1 MSHDLIRHSQRQN
14 GNALPTVA
22 DNLWGATQNH
32 LATANAPAA
41 GEVQPLKVVHR
52 SLRGRYG
59 IALVLAAVGAT
70 VGTIIGWSSNER
82 VYRARGLVKISP
94 TVTFAPSIGVGNNID
109 TISEYARYMSSE
121 ATTIRSAEI
130 VEAALKNPEWINVA
144 GNNTMPVGAFFNSL
158 TATYVG
164 SSQDILITFDH
175 PNAKVAQAGLKATL
189 GAYAAYRNS
198 QSASSR
204 ELQREYLEAQ
214 KKKLQDENEAS
225 RQQIMN
231 QRREHERGNIE
242 TVTDMKAKRLTEY
255 ENRISDMKLQLR
267 QMEMVRDQ
275 AKKNPKPI
283 GEADLARRD
292 PFFARLIAER
302 DTAADQLASLSL
314 TMGQNAP
321 TVIKL
326 RNQLKLYQDRIDDIA
341 KAMASELYG
350 FVTPIDPTANS
361 IEVTDVSIASLE
373 QTIQIN
379 EESMNEMRN
388 ELGILDKARLTIT
401 ELNDKIDNNKKLLDE
416 VETKLNIARAR
427 EMTTNAPFI
436 TRYDPETSV
445 AKDKRPTM
453 ATFGFVVGA
462 GLPVLALALY
472 GLFDRRFRYSDEAT
486 QMGGTRGI
494 PLLGILPHL
503 PDRLSDPSQASV
515 AAHCVH
521 QIRTMLQLNC
531 LNETANVLSIT
542 SSTSGDGKTS
552 LALALG
558 LSFAASGSR
567 TLLVDTDLIGGGL
580 SARLNIREP
589 VGISEAIVA
598 RNPMEMVRVTDVNGL
613 SVLPVGN
620 GGPQNASAFSPI
632 AVRRLFAELRKQF
645 DIIIID
651 TGPIL
656 GSIEATPVVAA
667 SDAVVLTVSRTQN
680 RDLVE
685 KAITQLRSVG
695 ANIAGVVFNR
705 ANARDFERSVSGI
718 SLRSVSRSQANG
730 HSSANGVYQDKHVGP
745 LVHSV
750 RGTRENN

>member
-1 MSHDLIRHSQRQN
+1 MSHDLIRHSQRQQ
-14 GNALPTVA
+14 GNNLPAMA
-22 DNLWGATQNH
+22 DNLWGNPGNGMVPATR
-32 LATANAPAA
+32 
-41 GEVQPLKVVHR
+41 EVQPLQVVHR

-82 VYRARGLVKISP
+82 IYRARGLVKISP
-94 TVTFAPSIGVGNNID
+94 TVTYVPSTGVGANVD
-109 TISEYARYMSSE
+109 TISEYGRYMSSE

-130 VEAALKNPEWINVA
+130 VETALKNPEWTDAA
-144 GNNTMPVGAFFNSL
+144 GNNAMPVGAFFNSL
-158 TATYVG
+158 SATYVG

-175 PNAKVAQAGLKATL
+175 VNPKIAQAGLKATL
-189 GAYAAYRNS
+189 AAYASYRNS
-198 QSASSR
+198 QSASGR

-214 KKKLQDENEAS
+214 KKKVTEDTEDA
-225 RQQIMN
+225 RKQILN

-242 TVTDMKAKRLTEY
+242 TVTDMKAKRLTDW
-255 ENRISDMKLQLR
+255 ENKISDQRLLLK
-267 QMEMVRDQ
+267 QMEMVRTQ
-275 AKKNPKPI
+275 AKANPKPI
-283 GEADLARRD
+283 SEAVLARRD
-292 PFFARLIAER
+292 PFFARLITER
-302 DTAADQLASLSL
+302 DTAASELSKL
-314 TMGQNAP
+314 SVTLGRNAP
-321 TVIKL
+321 VVLKL
-326 RNQLKLYQDRIDDIA
+326 QNQLKLLQDRLDEMA
-341 KAMASELYG
+341 KAMANEIYG
-350 FVTPIDPTANS
+350 VVTPIDPTADVV
-361 IEVTDVSIASLE
+361 EVTDVGIASLE
-373 QTIQIN
+373 QTISIN
-379 EESMNEMRN
+379 EESLNDMRK
-388 ELGILDKARLTIT
+388 ELSVLDNARLTIAD
-401 ELNDKIDNNKKLLDE
+401 LNDRIDTNRKLLDE
-416 VETKLNIARAR
+416 IESKLALARAR
-427 EMTTNAPFI
+427 EMTVSAPFI

-445 AKDKRPTM
+445 ARDKRPTM

-462 GLPVLALALY
+462 GIPVLALALY

-531 LNETANVLSIT
+531 LGETGNVLSIT

-567 TLLVDTDLIGGGL
+567 ALLVDTDLIGGGL

-589 VGISEAIVA
+589 VGISEAVVA

-632 AVRRLFAELRKQF
+632 AVRRLFAELRKHY
-645 DIIIID
+645 DIIIVD
-651 TGPIL
+651 TGPVL

-685 KAITQLRSVG
+685 KAIAQLRAVG

-718 SLRSVSRSQANG
+718 SLRSVSRTQAANG
-730 HSSANGVYQDKHVGP
+730 TSSNGVYQDKHVGP

>member
-1 MSHDLIRHSQRQN
+1 MSHDLVRHQQRSG
-14 GNALPTVA
+14 GNAMPALA
-22 DNLWGATQNH
+22 DNLWNSQQSN
-32 LATANAPAA
+32 LPAPTGPGN
-41 GEVQPLKVVHR
+41 GEVQPLQVVHR

-59 IALVLAAVGAT
+59 IAILLAAVGAT
-70 VGTIIGWSSNER
+70 IGTIVGWSTNER

-94 TVTFAPSIGVGNNID
+94 TVTPVTGNSD
-109 TISEYARYMSSE
+109 TISEYGRYMASE
-121 ATTIRSAEI
+121 ASTIRSTDI
-130 VEAALKNPEWINVA
+130 VEAALKNPKWTTVVGDNA
-144 GNNTMPVGAFFNSL
+144 MPATAFFNSL
-158 TATYVG
+158 QASYVG

-175 PNAKVAQAGLKATL
+175 ANSKVAQAGLQATL
-189 GAYAAYRNS
+189 AAYAEYRNAERS
-198 QSASSR
+198 KSSGM
-204 ELQREYLEAQ
+204 QREYLEAQ
-214 KKKLQDENEAS
+214 KQKVEEEIKMA
-225 RQQIMN
+225 RQQIAD

-242 TVTDMKAKRLTEY
+242 QVATMKAKRLTDREDA
-255 ENRISDMKLQLR
+255 ISDQKLLLR
-267 QMEMVRDQ
+267 QMEAVRTQ
-275 AKKNPKPI
+275 AKANPKPI
-283 GEADLARRD
+283 PENILIQRD
-292 PFFARLIAER
+292 PFFARLINER
-302 DTAADQLASLSL
+302 DTAASELSRL
-314 TMGQNAP
+314 SVTLGRNAP
-321 TVIKL
+321 VVLKL
-326 RNQLKLYQDRIDDIA
+326 QNQLKLLQDRLDEMA
-341 KAMASELYG
+341 KAMSSELYG
-350 FVTPIDPTANS
+350 VVTPLDPTANPV
-361 IEVTDVSIASLE
+361 EVSDVSIASLE
-373 QTIQIN
+373 QTISIN
-379 EESMNEMRN
+379 EESLDQMRKD
-388 ELGILDKARLTIT
+388 LSVIDGARLTIAQLT
-401 ELNDKIDNNKKLLDE
+401 DQIDTNQKTLDDIENKLGL
-416 VETKLNIARAR
+416 ARAK
-427 EMTTNAPFI
+427 ELTVNAPFV
-436 TRYDPETSV
+436 TRYDPDATV
-445 AKDKRPTM
+445 ARDKRPTM
-453 ATFGFVVGA
+453 ATFGFVVGG
-462 GLPVLALALY
+462 GLPVFALALY

-486 QMGGTRGI
+486 QVGGTRGI

-531 LNETANVLSIT
+531 LNDTANVLSIT

-589 VGISEAIVA
+589 VGISEAVVS
-598 RNPMEMVRVTDVNGL
+598 RNPMELVRETDVNGL

-620 GGPQNASAFSPI
+620 GGPQNASAFSPM
-632 AVRRLFAELRKQF
+632 AVRRLFTELRKHF
-645 DIIIID
+645 DIIIVD

-695 ANIAGVVFNR
+695 AHIAGVVFNR

-730 HSSANGVYQDKHVGP
+730 HAHSANGQYQDKKIGP